1 MKYCKE
7 QEDVVTCLV
16 GCLSSKF
23 RHTQDRSFLKS
34 IEGKTDFPSLDG
46 KKMFRLLDK
55 GELFFIL
62 VKPYKERI
70 EELLVASVLRWSNYP
85 AQRYYKIHMAKALL
99 TFILCFIHFVPPEII
114 KNISVFLLFCYL

>member
-16 GCLSSKF
+16 GCLSCKF

-46 KKMFRLLDK
+46 KMFRLLDK
-55 GELFFIL
+55 GEFFFIL

-70 EELLVASVLRWSNYP
+70 EELLVASLLRWSNSSPKVLQDPYGQGSSYIYSLLYP
-85 AQRYYKIHMAKALL
+85 
-99 TFILCFIHFVPPEII
+99 LCT
-114 KNISVFLLFCYL
+114 S